1 MKKQLWLLLLCLTG
15 CSSLQPS
22 APVLPFSLL
31 EKLSPNTSEIYTIDM
46 GDPKSTASFGVKLN
60 FRSEGFK
67 TLDSQSGHVPYT
79 LSMIQGIRVFLVSS
93 PSFPAPGTLTPFG
106 GNIYTI
112 NQTFSAPDKNLVF
125 HNVGPGSYFV
135 AASVFITGIGPFNA
149 STNLSKATGFT
160 YSEGNVAVSNL
171 GGMGGADNGRVVV
184 DAHYQIIGSDQVV
197 VPIALEDEVGA
208 KIEATVNLI
217 DNP

>member
-15 CSSLQPS
+15 CSSLQPV

-46 GDPKSTASFGVKLN
+46 GDPKSIASFGVKLD
-60 FRSEGFK
+60 FRSDGFK
-67 TLDSQSGHVPYT
+67 TLASQSGHAAYT
-79 LSMIQGIRVFLVSS
+79 FGMIQGIRVFLVSS
-93 PSFPAPGTLTPFG
+93 PSFPAPGTLTPVG
-106 GNIYTI
+106 GNIYTL
-112 NQTFSAPDKNLVF
+112 NQTFSGLSKDLVF
-125 HNVGPGSYFV
+125 HNVAPGSYFV
-135 AASVFITGIGPFNA
+135 AASVFTTGIGPFNA
-149 STNLSKATGFT
+149 STNMSKSTAFT
-160 YSEGNVAVSNL
+160 YSEGNVAVSNF

-184 DAHYQIIGSDQVV
+184 DAQYQITGSNQVV

-208 KIEATVNLI
+208 KIEAQVNLI